1 VWGGVTRF
9 SAVSGII
16 LKVRFLLHYNGT
28 GTTIN
33 SPSIKYIIA
42 MKGNKI
48 NSGDLATLKPGT
60 SLLVHARR
68 VANGKVQL
76 ELAERVE
83 TGTGS
88 SNDPLAMFNK
98 SDDRFSARGARRAW
112 ITVEPVDATELL
124 GIDLTS
130 GYNDADERGRELKVL
145 NVLSPT
151 ATEDAIP
158 LRVQIT
164 ETVTPDD
171 YQMENV
177 EETAKRA
184 GEDGDFITHKGM
196 YIFSNTKVVFG
207 EPNHTLLEAD
217 APSGTE
223 GGIIANESV
232 DVTTGEI
239 LS

>member
-1 VWGGVTRF
+1 
-9 SAVSGII
+9 
-16 LKVRFLLHYNGT
+16 
-28 GTTIN
+28 
-33 SPSIKYIIA
+33 

-184 GEDGDFITHKGM
+184 GEDGDFITHKACT
-196 YIFSNTKVVFG
+196 SSQT
-207 EPNHTLLEAD
+207 PRWC
-217 APSGTE
+217 S
-223 GGIIANESV
+223 ESP
-232 DVTTGEI
+232 TTHSSRPMHLPEQKAVSSQTRV
-239 LS
+239 LM